1 MEKLISRIINIIF
14 CFVFGFIILGGL
26 FYRNRVYG
34 SDNQIILILATI
46 IWLVI
51 LFMLF
56 KKINGIKDRV
66 KNIPRYL
73 FNNISTLMD
82 RIVQK
87 KQVNRID
94 ISNEK

>member
-1 MEKLISRIINIIF
+1 MQYLDLININKNEERRKEQIEA
-14 CFVFGFIILGGL
+14 LRESSGL
-26 FYRNRVYG
+26 
-34 SDNQIILILATI
+34 SKQQ
-46 IWLVI
+46 
-51 LFMLF
+51 
-56 KKINGIKDRV
+56 INGIKDRV